1 MTVKEFF
8 KSTAFKS
15 LAVLL
20 TIVILAGGLLA
31 IFNDVLYVSEEEKFE
46 RSIAKIYG
54 DSGASVKETLTVA
67 DEYKNNSSASVN
79 QADRKSVV

>member
-67 DEYKNNSSASVN
+67 DRQQF
-79 QADRKSVV
+79 QALQDARQSMWIRSG